1 MEMGVVV
8 AWMNDFSVQAM
19 LCHLPHFDHV
29 ADATLNELA
38 QQAIHC
44 TFVPN
49 EMIFLEGE
57 SSAGLWLVENG
68 RVKAYKLS
76 PDGQEYII
84 RFFGPG
90 DTFNDL
96 AALDNAPN
104 AVSTTAV
111 TEVSAWMIPTAV
123 FTHALQTNHE
133 LALAV
138 LKGVVERSRVLVGRI
153 EDLALRPVTA
163 RLAHFLL
170 EQVKN
175 PTLAHPSITR
185 ALIANHLAT
194 TPESIS
200 RSLRVLEK
208 AGAIRFDRHQI
219 IITQPD
225 ILRQQAQL

>member
-1 MEMGVVV
+1 MS
-8 AWMNDFSVQAM
+8 DFSVSSM
-19 LCHLPHFDHV
+19 LQRLPYFAHV
-29 ADATLNELA
+29 AEPALGELA
-38 QQAIHC
+38 QQAVHRI
-44 TFVPN
+44 FAAN

-57 SSAGLWLVENG
+57 PSAGLWIVENG

-76 PDGQEYII
+76 PDGQEYIL

-96 AALDNAPN
+96 AALDGAPN
-104 AVSTTAV
+104 PVSTMAV
-111 TEVSAWMIPTAV
+111 TDASAWVISTAV
-123 FTHALQTNHE
+123 FSQALQADHE
-133 LALAV
+133 MTLAV
-138 LKGVVERSRVLVGRI
+138 LQGLVGRVRFVVRRM

-170 EQVKN
+170 DQIEN
-175 PTLAHPSITR
+175 PSLKHPAITR

-200 RSLRVLEK
+200 RSLRVLAE
-208 AGAIRFDRHQI
+208 AGAIRFDRHRI